1 MRVKQ
6 RGVVAQA
13 FELRRATRADRATL
27 AAMYRSF
34 EPKAAAFILPPRD
47 IPQRWLDSLRGYPN
61 FIAVAQGRVVAHAVL
76 CPEGSSAEV
85 AIFVHQDFRGRGLG
99 RRLLGELINDAL
111 RLGLRRLWAVIE
123 PANVPMARLA
133 RSLGF
138 APGEELGEFYLDF
151 EKPAEPAEEY
161 IRRRAYEIYLARGRT
176 PGQEVQDW
184 LLAEREL
191 RSSSCLSR
199 SANSSPRTPNRQQE
213 SELPGLF
220 LSS

>member
-6 RGVVAQA
+6 RGEVAQA
-13 FELRRATRADRATL
+13 FELRRATRADRVTL

-34 EPKAAAFILPPRD
+34 EPKAAAFGLPPRD
-47 IPQRWLDSLRGYPN
+47 HPERWLDSLSGYPN

-99 RRLLGELINDAL
+99 KQLLGELINEAH
-111 RLGLRRLWAVIE
+111 RLDLQRMWAVIE

-138 APGEELGEFYLDF
+138 APGEELGEFCLEL
-151 EKPAEPAEEY
+151 EKPAEPADEY

-184 LLAEREL
+184 LLAEREF
-191 RSSSCLSR
+191 R
-199 SANSSPRTPNRQQE
+199 
-213 SELPGLF
+213 
-220 LSS
+220 